1 MNDKPIVI
9 EDLVKYY
16 DGRCVLDGVSLEVPR
31 GCIYGLLG
39 RNGSGKTTMIR
50 ILLGLEPP
58 TRGRTLVLGEDSMK
72 LSANTHGRIGYV
84 AEGHH
89 LIQSYKVRRLVGLCK
104 GLSLR
109 WNDEFFGQLMET
121 FRLPMDRKVKD
132 LSTGMRAQ
140 LNLALAMAI
149 DPELVILDDPT
160 LGLDT
165 VARRQFLEL
174 AIDVIQ
180 RQGRTILFSSHILSD
195 VERIADR
202 IGVLVAGKLVVDCS
216 LDELKSRVKKAASD
230 LPRADAGG
238 PVPHRHHQPAGSGP
252 RNGPDRRQL
261 EPAETG
267 HPGNV
272 RPGKLHRDADDAR
285 RHLHRMHPAR
295 VGRRAAGKRGVTML
309 SLIVREIRDHNVYF
323 GVCCVLSAFMVVAI
337 VLMAVYGIAGQGIA
351 AVCMCSGLLFT
362 VLGVLG
368 VAQMYGDRANRVSTL
383 LSTQA
388 VTRARILVA
397 RILAGVLILLISL
410 IPVLVAS
417 VVLLKLQFPPLE
429 FYSRMV
435 WDISVVLAPDGIGL
449 PRRGAADR
457 AGRAAKPG

>member
-1 MNDKPIVI
+1 MNDEPIVI
-9 EDLVKYY
+9 ENLVKYY
-16 DGRCVLDGVSLEVPR
+16 EGRCVLDGVSLEVPR

-58 TRGRTLVLGEDSMK
+58 TRGRTLVLGEDSAT
-72 LSANTHGRIGYV
+72 LSANAHGRIGYV

-180 RQGRTILFSSHILSD
+180 RQGRTILFSSHILAD

-216 LDELKSRVKKAASD
+216 LDELKSRVKKLRVIFSERTPED
-230 LPRADAGG
+230 LYLTDII
-238 PVPHRHHQPAGSGP
+238 
-252 RNGPDRRQL
+252 N
-261 EPAETG
+261 
-267 HPGNV
+267 
-272 RPGKLHRDADDAR
+272 
-285 RHLHRMHPAR
+285 
-295 VGRRAAGKRGVTML
+295 RRASG
-309 SLIVREIRDHNVYF
+309 REM
-323 GVCCVLSAFMVVAI
+323 VLTVANWNP
-337 VLMAVYGIAGQGIA
+337 QK
-351 AVCMCSGLLFT
+351 
-362 VLGVLG
+362 
-368 VAQMYGDRANRVSTL
+368 
-383 LSTQA
+383 QA
-388 VTRARILVA
+388 
-397 RILAGVLILLISL
+397 ILATFRPESCTEMPMTLEDIFIECTR
-410 IPVLVAS
+410 PAS
-417 VVLLKLQFPPLE
+417 AVVPQE
-429 FYSRMV
+429 SEV
-435 WDISVVLAPDGIGL
+435 
-449 PRRGAADR
+449 
-457 AGRAAKPG
+457 